1 MCESQMTGKYK
12 RPGERAISHRFRMNP
27 KYTREYNDIMQV
39 GMNSSMGGQ
48 AREQQRGSLGD
59 LRSRWQGGVNS
70 RGEHQVVGKKLCH
83 QIRKGLHWCNY
94 YKNANVYFPSHYPKT
109 PFDPGTQ
116 LPARP
121 YKSVISRC
129 VLRHGRNGPC
139 EKWEHSRIQPKH
151 RTNRKTGVHP
161 TDEYG
166 HQLPK
171 TPRPTWR
178 PHWHDQAR
186 FEKHAKYKVG
196 LGTTTMIPTGLPR
209 GSPPKFKG
217 QPYVDL
223 T

>member
-1 MCESQMTGKYK
+1 
-12 RPGERAISHRFRMNP
+12 MNP

-94 YKNANVYFPSHYPKT
+94 YKNAK
-109 PFDPGTQ
+109 
-116 LPARP
+116 
-121 YKSVISRC
+121 
-129 VLRHGRNGPC
+129 RHGRNGPC

-166 HQLPK
+166 HRLPK